1 MVRNRNKLNSLSVT
15 EGTNYIICIQPPHMP
30 NTNNFY
36 DFPNCSSAVNVTFWD
51 NFAVSFYEMMSN
63 TVQKPVI
70 LIISGCKVGKWNG
83 KFCFHPN
90 LLSFLTHLDLSLIF
104 SLKVKLIYQTTQQQ
118 KFTSIT
124 SIIVWHTWR
133 DC

>member
-51 NFAVSFYEMMSN
+51 NFGVSFDEMM
-63 TVQKPVI
+63 TAPVQKPVI
-70 LIISGCKVGKWNG
+70 IIISGCKGKWNG
-83 KFCFHPN
+83 KFCFQTN
-90 LLSFLTHLDLSLIF
+90 LLSFLTQLNLSPDF
-104 SLKVKLIYQTTQQQ
+104 CLKVKLIYQTPQQQ
-118 KFTSIT
+118 KFISIT
-124 SIIVWHTWR
+124 SIIVSHT
-133 DC
+133 